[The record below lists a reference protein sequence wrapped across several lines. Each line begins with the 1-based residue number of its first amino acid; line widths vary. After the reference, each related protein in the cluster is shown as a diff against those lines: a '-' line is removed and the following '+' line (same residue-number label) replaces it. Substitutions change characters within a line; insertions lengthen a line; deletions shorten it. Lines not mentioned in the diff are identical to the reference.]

1 MNGNPIDLLPTTP
14 NHSAKT
20 GLNIEKWLLVAALV
34 LVPVA
39 CRQIPWFPNAMP
51 VSAVAL
57 FAGAWFR
64 DWRLMLGI
72 PLLTRL
78 LSDLMLG
85 YETASASE
93 VLVIY
98 ACLAFS
104 VACGWLVRNQR
115 QQPLP
120 VLTSCLA
127 SAVVFFLVTNFGVW
141 LASTP
146 NLGPFYYPPTLAGL
160 ARCYEMAWP
169 FFRGTLVGDIVYT
182 GVLFGGYAFAAS
194 RYPAVARAT
203 A

>member
-1 MNGNPIDLLPTTP
+1 MNGNPMELLPASP
-14 NHSAKT
+14 ERSAKM
-20 GLNIEKWLLVAALV
+20 GMSLEKWVLIAGLV

-39 CRQIPWFPNAMP
+39 CRQMPWIPNAMP

-64 DWRLMLGI
+64 DWRLMLGL

-78 LSDLMLG
+78 LSDLLLG
-85 YETASASE
+85 YETASATE

-98 ACLAFS
+98 GCLAVS
-104 VACGWLVRNQR
+104 VVCGWLVRRQR

-120 VLTSCLA
+120 VLTACLA
-127 SAVVFFLVTNFGVW
+127 SAIVFFLVTNFGVW
-141 LASTP
+141 IASTP
-146 NLGPFYYPPTLAGL
+146 NLGPYYYPPTLAGL
-160 ARCYEMAWP
+160 VRCYEMAWP
-169 FFRGTLVGDIVYT
+169 FFRGTLLGDVVYT
-182 GVLFGGYAFAAS
+182 AALFGGYAFAAS